1 MFDPLAVMLV
11 VAFNQA
17 LILREKES
25 AGNQKIKSESKDYL
39 ITNPKSWWKFWE
51 MYNDEKPK
59 VEEPIAIFSSNTEEV
74 KPEEK
79 ERKLGKGAVAVE
91 NDI

>member
-1 MFDPLAVMLV
+1 
-11 VAFNQA
+11 
-17 LILREKES
+17 
-25 AGNQKIKSESKDYL
+25 
-39 ITNPKSWWKFWE
+39 

-79 ERKLGKGAVAVE
+79 ERKLGKGAVAVRK
-91 NDI
+91 DI